1 MVQVE
6 VAKSIDNEE
15 YDKLLFASPE
25 LNKGAH
31 HLLDS
36 DPDINLYN
44 LTGFSMLPNIV
55 ATNLNLK
62 EYIQEF
68 IEGYVAELVNKEDEE
83 DEEDKEDKEDEENEE
98 DDEMEPEITDMMI
111 NLPLDEIREY
121 LQDYKKLKEKVIQAK
136 DVRNQLQ

>member
-1 MVQVE
+1 MEKKGLMSYLQKDGTRIIKQETHDAQKDIENDIDFDDLIPVVQDE
-6 VAKSIDNEE
+6 VAKSIDIEE

-36 DPDINLYN
+36 DPYINLYN
-44 LTGFSMLPNIV
+44 MTGFSMLPNIV

-68 IEGYVAELVNKEDEE
+68 IEEYVAELVNE
-83 DEEDKEDKEDEENEE
+83 EDEENEE
-98 DDEMEPEITDMMI
+98 D
-111 NLPLDEIREY
+111 
-121 LQDYKKLKEKVIQAK
+121 
-136 DVRNQLQ
+136 

>member
-6 VAKSIDNEE
+6 IAKSIDNEE
-15 YDKLLFASPE
+15 YDKLLLASPE

-68 IEGYVAELVNKEDEE
+68 IEEYVAELVDEE
-83 DEEDKEDKEDEENEE
+83 DE
-98 DDEMEPEITDMMI
+98 EMEPEITDHRY
-111 NLPLDEIREY
+111 DDQSTSR
-121 LQDYKKLKEKVIQAK
+121 
-136 DVRNQLQ
+136 

>member
-31 HLLDS
+31 HFLDRY
-36 DPDINLYN
+36 PYINLYN

-68 IEGYVAELVNKEDEE
+68 IRGYVAELVNEE
-83 DEEDKEDKEDEENEE
+83 DEEDKENEE
-98 DDEMEPEITDMMI
+98 MVP
-111 NLPLDEIREY
+111 
-121 LQDYKKLKEKVIQAK
+121 
-136 DVRNQLQ
+136 